1 MTRRRFTQ
9 LATFLAVTAPA
20 AADQGAISRMLRDL
34 SRALQARN
42 AALFLS
48 HFDKKRFEEYP
59 KLESNVVVLSRQ
71 KDLASSIQIVEVAEA
86 GDAFRSRV
94 DWLLQISPLN
104 RAGTI
109 ETRRNMITLRI
120 AAQGRKWRIIDL
132 APIDF
137 FRPG

>member
-1 MTRRRFTQ
+1 
-9 LATFLAVTAPA
+9 
-20 AADQGAISRMLRDL
+20 MLLDA

-48 HFDKKRFEEYP
+48 HFDKKSFEGYP
-59 KLESNVVVLSRQ
+59 KLESNIVVLTRQ
-71 KDLASSIQIVEVAEA
+71 KDLASSIQIVEIAEA
-86 GDAFRSRV
+86 GDTFRGRV

-132 APIDF
+132 TPVDF